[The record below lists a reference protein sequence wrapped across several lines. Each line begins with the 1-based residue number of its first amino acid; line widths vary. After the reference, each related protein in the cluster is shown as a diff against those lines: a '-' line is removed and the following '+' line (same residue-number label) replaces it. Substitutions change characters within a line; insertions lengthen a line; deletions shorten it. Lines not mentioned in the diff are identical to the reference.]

1 MCTRALIWEGH
12 PSYNLEAE
20 QPANIGRTVIF
31 GVNHAAKNAPQTAV
45 VRLLAHRLLRRL
57 R

>member
-31 GVNHAAKNAPQTAV
+31 GVNHAAKNAP
-45 VRLLAHRLLRRL
+45 
-57 R
+57 